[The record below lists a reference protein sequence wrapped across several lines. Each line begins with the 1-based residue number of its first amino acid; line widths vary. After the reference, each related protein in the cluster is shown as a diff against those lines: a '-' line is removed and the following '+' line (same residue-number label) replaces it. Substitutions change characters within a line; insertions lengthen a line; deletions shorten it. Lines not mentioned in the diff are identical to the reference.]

1 MSDQDNTRIYNILDD
16 IRRELS
22 EMNDRLG
29 RRAGEAESRLNII
42 EQLRTDC
49 RAEVVSMH
57 RALLGND
64 GHQGWFR
71 RVEALEAVAGIHSKW
86 FWVAV
91 LSGQGVLVAT
101 ISTVIARLL

>member
-29 RRAGEAESRLNII
+29 RRAGEAESRLNIL

-57 RALLGND
+57 RALLGN
-64 GHQGWFR
+64 GTQGWFR
-71 RVEALEAVAGIHSKW
+71 RVEALEAVAGIQSKW